1 MWSVVNFVKENCM
14 CFFNKLVASAAW
26 IFITGQTIQAAEIA
40 LSVTD
45 AGGAP
50 VADAV
55 VAFYDKKAPVTSPA
69 SGKIV
74 QKNKMFNP
82 KVTVIQTGTKVNF
95 PNEDTVRHHVYSFSP
110 AKKFELKLYS
120 GVPTEPVLFDQP
132 GLVTL
137 GCNIHDSM
145 VGYIYV
151 VDTPF
156 FVKTDDKGK
165 AMIKLSDGQYSY
177 QAWQPGQNKPGIEQ
191 KVNIEGAATELKIAL
206 P

>member
-1 MWSVVNFVKENCM
+1 MWSLIGRNVFAILITLFFGVAVADEVAVVVTN
-14 CFFNKLVASAAW
+14 AA
-26 IFITGQTIQAAEIA
+26 GN
-40 LSVTD
+40 
-45 AGGAP
+45 P

-55 VAFYDKKAPVTSPA
+55 VAFYDGKTQASNPNA

-74 QKNKMFNP
+74 QKNRMFNP
-82 KVTVIQTGTKVNF
+82 KVTVVQTGTSIDF
-95 PNEDTVRHHVYSFSP
+95 PNEDSFRHHVYSFSP

-120 GVPTEPVLFDQP
+120 GVPADPVVFNQA

-145 VGYIYV
+145 VGYIYI

-156 FVKTDDKGK
+156 FAKTDDKGR
-165 AMIKLSDGQYSY
+165 AVLKLAAGQYTY
-177 QAWQPGQNKPGIEQ
+177 NVWVAGVNKSATEQ
-191 KVNIEGAATELKIAL
+191 KVKIDGASEVKVAL

>member
-1 MWSVVNFVKENCM
+1 MLTVVMRKLWVVSTM
-14 CFFNKLVASAAW
+14 TFFGMAHADVTVIVLSAS
-26 IFITGQTIQAAEIA
+26 GN
-40 LSVTD
+40 
-45 AGGAP
+45 P
-50 VADAV
+50 VEDAV
-55 VAFYDKKAPVTSPA
+55 VVFYDGKTPA
-69 SGKIV
+69 SNPNAMGKIV

-82 KVTVIQTGTKVNF
+82 KVTIVQTGTSINF
-95 PNEDTVRHHVYSFSP
+95 PNEDSFRHHVYSFSP

-120 GVPTEPVLFDQP
+120 GVPADPVLFNQA

-156 FVKTDDKGK
+156 FAKTDDKGR
-165 AMIKLSDGQYSY
+165 AVIKLSDGQYSY
-177 QAWQPGQNKPGIEQ
+177 QVLLPGVNKPVAEQ
-191 KVNIEGAATELKIAL
+191 KVKIEGATEVKVSI

>member
-1 MWSVVNFVKENCM
+1 MERVTFHQRCLLA
-14 CFFNKLVASAAW
+14 LVLVGTSQQLLAADV
-26 IFITGQTIQAAEIA
+26 TV
-40 LSVTD
+40 LVTD
-45 AGGAP
+45 GTGKP

-55 VAFYDKKAPVTSPA
+55 VAFYDGKTSAVNPNA
-69 SGKIV
+69 AGKIV

-82 KVTVIQTGTKVNF
+82 KITVVQTGTSINF
-95 PNEDTVRHHVYSFSP
+95 PNEDSFRHHVYSFSP

-120 GVPTEPVLFDQP
+120 GVPTNPVPFDQA
-132 GLVTL
+132 GVVTL

-156 FVKTDDKGK
+156 FAKTDDKGK
-165 AMIKLSDGQYSY
+165 AILKLNDGQYNY
-177 QAWQPGQNKPGIEQ
+177 QAWLPGQNKPGVEQ
-191 KVNIEGAATELKIAL
+191 KINIEGMAEVNIAI

>member
-1 MWSVVNFVKENCM
+1 MLTIVMRTLLVIVTM
-14 CFFNKLVASAAW
+14 TFFGRANAD
-26 IFITGQTIQAAEIA
+26 ITVI
-40 LSVTD
+40 VTNSS
-45 AGGAP
+45 GNP

-55 VAFYDKKAPVTSPA
+55 VAFYDGKTPA
-69 SGKIV
+69 SNPNAAGKIV

-82 KVTVIQTGTKVNF
+82 KVTVVQTGTSINF
-95 PNEDTVRHHVYSFSP
+95 PNEDSFRHHVYSFSP

-120 GVPTEPVLFDQP
+120 GVPTDPVLFNQA

-156 FVKTDDKGK
+156 FAKTDDKGR
-165 AMIKLSDGQYSY
+165 AVVKLSEGQYSY
-177 QAWQPGQNKPGIEQ
+177 QVLLPGVNKPVAEQ
-191 KVNIEGAATELKIAL
+191 KVNIEGATEVKVSI

>member
-1 MWSVVNFVKENCM
+1 MLTIVMRTLLVIVTM
-14 CFFNKLVASAAW
+14 TFFGRANAD
-26 IFITGQTIQAAEIA
+26 ITVI
-40 LSVTD
+40 VTNSS
-45 AGGAP
+45 GNP

-55 VAFYDKKAPVTSPA
+55 VAFYDGKTPA
-69 SGKIV
+69 SNPNAAGKIV

-82 KVTVIQTGTKVNF
+82 KVTVVQTGTSINF
-95 PNEDTVRHHVYSFSP
+95 PNEDSFRHHVYSFSP

-120 GVPTEPVLFDQP
+120 GVPTDPVLFNQA

-156 FVKTDDKGK
+156 FAKTDDKGR
-165 AMIKLSDGQYSY
+165 AVVKLSEGQYSY
-177 QAWQPGQNKPGIEQ
+177 QVLLPGVNKPVAEQ
-191 KVNIEGAATELKIAL
+191 KVKIEGATEVKVSI

>member
-1 MWSVVNFVKENCM
+1 MLTVVMRTLISVGTM
-14 CFFNKLVASAAW
+14 IFFGMAHADVTVIVTNAS
-26 IFITGQTIQAAEIA
+26 GN
-40 LSVTD
+40 
-45 AGGAP
+45 P

-55 VAFYDKKAPVTSPA
+55 VAFYDGKTPA
-69 SGKIV
+69 SNPNATGKIV

-82 KVTVIQTGTKVNF
+82 KVTVVQTGTSINF
-95 PNEDTVRHHVYSFSP
+95 PNEDSFRHHVYSFSP

-120 GVPTEPVLFDQP
+120 GVPTDPVLFNQA

-156 FVKTDDKGK
+156 FAKTDDKGR
-165 AMIKLSDGQYSY
+165 AVVKLGEGQYSY
-177 QAWQPGQNKPGIEQ
+177 QVLVPGVNKPVAEQ
-191 KVNIEGAATELKIAL
+191 KVKIEGATEVKVSI

>member
-1 MWSVVNFVKENCM
+1 MLTVVMRTLLAICTVT
-14 CFFNKLVASAAW
+14 FF
-26 IFITGQTIQAAEIA
+26 GIA
-40 LSVTD
+40 YADVTVVVSNSS
-45 AGGAP
+45 GNP

-55 VAFYDKKAPVTSPA
+55 IAFYDGKTPA
-69 SGKIV
+69 SNPNATGKIV

-82 KVTVIQTGTKVNF
+82 KVTIVQTGTSINF
-95 PNEDTVRHHVYSFSP
+95 PNEDSFRHHVYSFSP

-120 GVPTEPVLFDQP
+120 GVPTDPVLFNQP

-145 VGYIYV
+145 VGYIFV

-156 FVKTDDKGK
+156 FAKTDDKGR
-165 AMIKLSDGQYSY
+165 AVVKLSEGQYSY
-177 QAWQPGQNKPGIEQ
+177 QVLIPGVNKPVVEQ
-191 KVNIEGAATELKIAL
+191 KVKIEGATEVKVSI

>member
-1 MWSVVNFVKENCM
+1 MRFLSRPLLGAGLWLLC
-14 CFFNKLVASAAW
+14 LGLSAHAVEV
-26 IFITGQTIQAAEIA
+26 TLT
-40 LSVTD
+40 VTD
-45 AGGAP
+45 AAGRP
-50 VADAV
+50 VTDAV
-55 VAFYDKKAPVTSPA
+55 VAFYDKKTPAISPA
-69 SGKIV
+69 PGKIV

-120 GVPTEPVLFDQP
+120 GVPTDPVLFDQA

-156 FVKTDDKGK
+156 FVKTDDQGK

-177 QAWQPGQNKPGIEQ
+177 QAWLPGQNKPGTEQ